1 MVFYKTAT
9 VSLDKLTFLLD
20 VTYLR
25 ENRIDVGGLKAEL
38 FTNVFEKAKHN
49 VFEHV
54 ENKLWCLIYKRPGG
68 NFKCSRFLL

>member
-1 MVFYKTAT
+1 MVFYNTST
-9 VSLDKLTFLLD
+9 VSMDKLTFLLD

-25 ENRIDVGGLKAEL
+25 ENGIDVGVLKAEL
-38 FTNVFEKAKHN
+38 FTNVFEKAKHK

-54 ENKLWCLIYKRPGG
+54 QNKLWCLICKMPGE